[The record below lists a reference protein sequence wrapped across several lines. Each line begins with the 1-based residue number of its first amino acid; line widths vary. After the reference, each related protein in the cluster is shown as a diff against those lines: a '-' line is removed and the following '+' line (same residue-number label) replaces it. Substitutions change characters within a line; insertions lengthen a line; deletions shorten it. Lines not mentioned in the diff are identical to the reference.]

1 MADATDGGTVQIQT
15 VGADETADLGAIQ
28 HTASMVLGEARQAGV
43 SFPGPLMLT
52 EARAIPFMLT
62 EAQVFYSGGR
72 PVEARVA
79 GHRAEIDHWTE
90 DNQPVLRFLRW
101 SSEPAPRWA
110 EDGGLLPEE
119 AARAHWAVK
128 ASSAMLD
135 GELKPTLRR
144 LWNLSE
150 HANAAFLPWRGL
162 RDLAEAEA
170 EQPEDLQRVARLVL
184 NVLKANAEG
193 AAEFALTDAG
203 APWRDRLVR
212 ELKKRLRELR
222 RAAGMSG
229 DAPPAVDVGAN
240 VTEAAAEWLAQTFP
254 IEGAQSA
261 EELRRRAEVVP
272 WAPWAPE
279 DGEDFAFLLRRLVTL
294 TWRNGLEADADRDR
308 TAPLV
313 IEAASASIGGY
324 GGIPRIAAPMS
335 WAFGGPGISAATVNG
350 DSYALEPEAA
360 ASALVPRSFMLT
372 GSVKQPERFNMPLE
386 LDPPMP
392 LAIQVTDATG
402 YALTPHA
409 GKLAL
414 IVMAHDRAMGGK
426 VYRWTLDA
434 LVKSLN
440 PGGRRIESRHF
451 KPVAEGLEQLKKLHA
466 FLPTGQKYQV
476 FYATGLLTDPS
487 TAHSRKDAEVV
498 LGIDP
503 VFSAMTREWGGA
515 KGYFLINLDGAMRLD
530 NREPVSLRTY
540 VRVAALWNTTFKP
553 GGEPDP
559 ERMKPTR
566 IDEIGLMANNYRH
579 GTVELLQAQGERN
592 QAKRARMALS
602 EDREKTRDTL
612 RKLAGEGLL
621 TLKETDATG
630 ARVGKHELVIL
641 PPDEYVEAW
650 RRHRSLK
657 G

>member
-1 MADATDGGTVQIQT
+1 MLRRKDAPMVGIAMRDAADGETVEVQTIGTDVVEDQKLVQESVADAF
-15 VGADETADLGAIQ
+15 A
-28 HTASMVLGEARQAGV
+28 EAVKAGIRP
-43 SFPGPLMLT
+43 PGPLAVA
-52 EARAIPFMLT
+52 EV
-62 EAQVFYSGGR
+62 QVFYEGGR
-72 PVEARVA
+72 PVEVRVA
-79 GHRAEIDHWTE
+79 GKIAKVDQRID
-90 DNQPVLRFLRW
+90 DRPSVYVFAPW
-101 SSEPAPRWA
+101 SSNPAPRWA
-110 EDGGLLPEE
+110 EDGDLLPED
-119 AARAHWAVK
+119 AARSHLVVK
-128 ASSAMLD
+128 STSAMLD
-135 GELKPTLRR
+135 GELKPILRR
-144 LWNLSE
+144 SWNFVEHTNLWVT
-150 HANAAFLPWRGL
+150 PWRNF

-170 EQPEDLQRVARLVL
+170 EQPEDLQAVAHLVL
-184 NVLKANAEG
+184 DRQQDEG
-193 AAEFALTDAG
+193 AAYALTHAG
-203 APWRDRLVR
+203 APFRDRLVR
-212 ELKKRLRELR
+212 ELKKRLRDLWQR
-222 RAAGMSG
+222 IGMD
-229 DAPPAVDVGAN
+229 DAPVSDEAGATVN
-240 VTEAAAEWLAQTFP
+240 EGAAKWLAEKFP
-254 IEGAQSA
+254 TGGAESA
-261 EELRRRAEVVP
+261 EELRRRAEG
-272 WAPWAPE
+272 APWTPWWPE

-294 TWRNGLEADADRDR
+294 TWCNGLEAEAERDR
-308 TAPLV
+308 TAPSV

-335 WAFGGPGISAATVNG
+335 WAFGGPAISAATVNG

-372 GSVKQPERFNMPLE
+372 GSMKQPERFNMPLE

-426 VYRWTLDA
+426 VYRWSLDG

-440 PGGRRIESRHF
+440 PGSKRIQASHYR
-451 KPVAEGLEQLKKLHA
+451 PVADGLEQLSKLHA
-466 FLPTGQKYQV
+466 FLPNGQKYRV
-476 FYATGLLTDPS
+476 FYATGLLTDTS
-487 TAHSRKDAEVV
+487 TAHAMKDAEVV

-503 VFSAMTREWGGA
+503 VFSALTREWGGA
-515 KGYFLINLDGAMRLD
+515 RGYFLINLDGAMRLD
-530 NREPVSLRTY
+530 NREPIALRTY
-540 VRVAALWNTTFKP
+540 VRVAALWNTAFKP

-559 ERMKPTR
+559 GRMKPTR

-579 GTVELLQAQGERN
+579 GTVDLLRAQGEKA

-612 RKLAGEGLL
+612 QKLADEGLL

-630 ARVGKHELVIL
+630 ARVGKHEFVIL

-650 RRHRSLK
+650 RRHRNPR

>member
-1 MADATDGGTVQIQT
+1 MTDDGPILGMILETQPGGRVNVRV
-15 VGADETADLGAIQ
+15 VGADEVPLQSDIANAHMRLLLAEAIK
-28 HTASMVLGEARQAGV
+28 VGV
-43 SFPGPLMLT
+43 RPPAWFIFGS
-52 EARAIPFMLT
+52 
-62 EAQVFYSGGR
+62 AQIFYQRGR
-72 PVEARVA
+72 PVEARMSGATRKVA
-79 GHRAEIDHWTE
+79 HYTDDGQPVWLFPPWSTDSAPRWSE
-90 DNQPVLRFLRW
+90 DGGMMPEDARRTYQAARNQAVERDGELQPVLRRW
-101 SSEPAPRWA
+101 
-110 EDGGLLPEE
+110 
-119 AARAHWAVK
+119 
-128 ASSAMLD
+128 
-135 GELKPTLRR
+135 
-144 LWNLSE
+144 WNLHE
-150 HANAAFLPWRGL
+150 HSPRSFVFW
-162 RDLAEAEA
+162 RDLADLAES
-170 EQPEDLQRVARLVL
+170 EDEFPSAAQGVARALL
-184 NVLKANAEG
+184 EKMRDEPS
-193 AAEFALTDAG
+193 AAYALSEAG
-203 APWRDRLVR
+203 APWQHKLVKGIKARLI
-212 ELKKRLRELR
+212 ELR
-222 RAAGMSG
+222 QAAGMDG
-229 DAPPAVDVGAN
+229 EAPPMDDAGAE
-240 VTEAAAEWLAQTFP
+240 VTRKASAWMATTFP
-254 IEGAQSA
+254 DGGSASA
-261 EELRRRAEVVP
+261 EDLRKRATPEP
-272 WAPWAPE
+272 WAPWWPE
-279 DGEDFAFLLRRLVTL
+279 DGQNFAFVLRVLALLV
-294 TWRNGLEADADRDR
+294 WRNEVEAEADRDR

-324 GGIPRIAAPMS
+324 GGIPRVAAPMS

-487 TAHSRKDAEVV
+487 TAHARKDAEVV

-650 RRHRSLK
+650 RRHRSPK